1 MTLSMIR
8 TRFTF
13 KSLIVAS
20 MVALAGTI
28 ALPDAALAGAPPES
42 FADLVE
48 KVQPAVVNIS
58 TTTQVAIRGGQQAF
72 PGLPPGHPLEELFK
86 RMPQDR
92 RAPGIPGDK
101 NNDKTDENGEKLP
114 TREARSLGSGFIIDP
129 SGFIVTNN
137 HVISGEDQETVVDKI
152 QIVLGNKEKYD
163 ARVVGRDVASDL
175 ALLKIDAK
183 RPLPFVKFGS
193 SDTIRV
199 GDWAI
204 AVGNPFG
211 VGQSVTAGIIS
222 GLQRD
227 VVGAQYPYF
236 IQTDASINRGNS
248 GGPMFNSKGDVIGI
262 NTAIFSPSG
271 GNVGI
276 GFSIPATYAAKIV
289 DQLKTQGR
297 VKRGY
302 LGVNIQSLDDDTAT
316 GLGLKDSDGAAIVN
330 VNPNTPA
337 SKAGLRVGDIILAF
351 NGKKISNSRELSLAV
366 SETTIGSGSNVDII
380 RDGKPLRVNVVV
392 GDLPGGDPAR
402 LAANGSAEKPA
413 GPRPVQSTATRQ
425 SLGITLTPLT
435 ADARKQLELP
445 ADVTGVIIA
454 SISQNSDAAEK
465 GLQPGDLII
474 AIGGQSVSTPE
485 QAGAVVDMAR
495 KAGKEIVTLT
505 VRRGENSFFRGVKLQ
520 TARN

>member
-1 MTLSMIR
+1 MIKSTLR
-8 TRFTF
+8 TT
-13 KSLIVAS
+13 LVAS
-20 MVALAGTI
+20 AIALMSTI
-28 ALPDAALAGAPPES
+28 AVPAQAGVPPES

-58 TTTQVAIRGGQQAF
+58 TTTQVKISRTQQGF
-72 PGLPPGHPLEELFK
+72 PSLPPGHPLEQFFK
-86 RMPQDR
+86 GLPQERGAPEPR
-92 RAPGIPGDK
+92 RPGGKQD
-101 NNDKTDENGEKLP
+101 DTDENGDKVP

-129 SGFIVTNN
+129 AGYIVTNN
-137 HVISGEDQETVVDKI
+137 HVISADDGDQVVDKI
-152 QIVLGNKEKYD
+152 QIVLNGNEKFE
-163 ARVVGRDVASDL
+163 AKLIGRDVASDL
-175 ALLKIDAK
+175 AVLKIEAK

-222 GLQRD
+222 GLHRD
-227 VVGAQYPYF
+227 VVGAQYPFF

-262 NTAIFSPSG
+262 NTAIYSPSG

-276 GFSIPATYAAKIV
+276 GFSIPSTYALKIV
-289 DQLKTQGR
+289 EQLKTQGR

-302 LGVNIQSLDDDTAT
+302 LGVNIQSLDDDTAA

-337 SKAGLRVGDIILAF
+337 SKAGLKVGDIILAF

-366 SETTIGSGSNVDII
+366 SETGIGTSSDVDII
-380 RDGKPLRVNVVV
+380 RDSKPLRIKVQV
-392 GDLPGGDPAR
+392 GDLPGGDPAL
-402 LAANGSAEKPA
+402 LASGGAEKPKT
-413 GPRPVQSTATRQ
+413 PKPTQSTATRQ

-435 ADARKQLELP
+435 PDARKQLELP
-445 ADVTGVIIA
+445 NDISGVIIA

-474 AIGGQSVSTPE
+474 AIGGASVASPE
-485 QAGAVVDMAR
+485 QAGAAVDGAR

-505 VRRGENSFFRGVKLQ
+505 IRRGDNTFFRGVKLQ
-520 TARN
+520 PAR